1 MVVITKTVA
10 FSVQFWCITTKMV
23 KYFNDIINEEVD
35 FPPAKNMLC
44 FFESFNSGGGK
55 YSFLEIHV
63 HGNIY
68 FGSSHVTVIFFEDF
82 LIL

>member
-1 MVVITKTVA
+1 MILSMRKLT
-10 FSVQFWCITTKMV
+10 FH
-23 KYFNDIINEEVD
+23 
-35 FPPAKNMLC
+35 PPKHVML
-44 FFESFNSGGGK
+44 FESFNSGGGK

-63 HGNIY
+63 HGNIN